1 MDAAI
6 DVRQSAAEGQ
16 HVDPP
21 PRRRKAYAKLP
32 DATDDAAARRLCAV
46 ILEVLGGARTPT
58 DAAGVLGISAARY
71 YVLEARG
78 LRGLLKACQRRSK
91 GRRRSAEFEL
101 LRMRGELRKVES
113 ERDRLGALLRASQR
127 TLGISAPAKASA
139 RPGSAKDGAKPP
151 GPRRQ
156 KRRAQVRALRAARSL
171 VASTPSVEVSPS
183 AASSP
188 PAASGASGL
197 AASPHTKKPL
207 EAASPRRDNAAGV
220 KA

>member
-1 MDAAI
+1 M
-6 DVRQSAAEGQ
+6 RGAESEPG
-16 HVDPP
+16 VTPVAGDS
-21 PRRRKAYAKLP
+21 PRKRRKAYAKLP
-32 DATDDAAARRLCAV
+32 EATDDAAARRLCAV

-101 LRMRGELRKVES
+101 LHIRKELRRVES

-127 TLGISAPAKASA
+127 TLGLSAPAKASA
-139 RPGSAKDGAKPP
+139 RPGSGRDGAKLTV
-151 GPRRQ
+151 GKRRA
-156 KRRAQVRALRAARSL
+156 RRAQVRALRAARSL
-171 VASTPSVEVSPS
+171 VASTPSVEVSPP
-183 AASSP
+183 AASSE
-188 PAASGASGL
+188 ASSP
-197 AASPHTKKPL
+197 AASPHAKKPL
-207 EAASPRRDNAAGV
+207 EAAGPRRDNAAGV